1 MEEIR
6 GMENRRM
13 MAAEQNLE
21 NQEVKN
27 KGTKDYQNKTGK
39 NNWNIDMNTKIQWI
53 HIQWIQTVALKHN
66 GNWKNRI
73 YKCTK
78 PKWQTTPRTQK
89 PWKLV
94 NKWKSNLNN
103 N

>member
-27 KGTKDYQNKTGK
+27 KGTKGYQNKTGK
-39 NNWNIDMNTKIQWI
+39 NN
-53 HIQWIQTVALKHN
+53 
-66 GNWKNRI
+66 
-73 YKCTK
+73 
-78 PKWQTTPRTQK
+78 
-89 PWKLV
+89 
-94 NKWKSNLNN
+94 
-103 N
+103 